1 MSDRNEEFGRYDSG
15 VCPQVIRSGGGSG
28 SGGEA
33 SVVCAA
39 VACVCGVGC
48 ALSLCRA
55 RPPPPLPP
63 DRVSSTAQRDR
74 HVRYNNLNTL
84 HS

>member
-1 MSDRNEEFGRYDSG
+1 MWRRQVGRE
-15 VCPQVIRSGGGSG
+15 RGGGAG
-28 SGGEA
+28 GGGEA
-33 SVVCAA
+33 GVVCAA

-48 ALSLCRA
+48 ALSMCRT

-74 HVRYNNLNTL
+74 QVSPALSTL
-84 HS
+84 HRRTPETARSIA